1 MVFLPIV
8 FCSVGSPFPL
18 LCLPEVSIVH
28 PFWCLRQC
36 WEFPKALGSWKMQ
49 CRQPGKEVG
58 ACQRYWIWGQSKRSL
73 TTYFHAFIGESTENM
88 SRGSSIG
95 SYTIFTLN
103 IIWSNPLSTFI
114 ISLNLLQNWCQDY
127 FPIWHTRRRSQC
139 GLPSHRAHSC
149 GVGLE
154 AMCPDPQFACN
165 FWQCWKLSDL
175 KNSFKNRA
183 SRSLVW
189 RRENTW
195 NNHWFIQ

>member
-28 PFWCLRQC
+28 PFWCRRQC

-58 ACQRYWIWGQSKRSL
+58 ASQRYWIWAQSKRSL
-73 TTYFHAFIGESTENM
+73 TTYFHGFIGESTENT

-103 IIWSNPLSTFI
+103 LIWSNPLSTFI
-114 ISLNLLQNWCQDY
+114 ISLNLLQNWCQEY
-127 FPIWHTRRRSQC
+127 FPIWHTRRLSQC
-139 GLPSHRAHSC
+139 GLPRVIELIHGGLGWKPCVLIHS
-149 GVGLE
+149 L
-154 AMCPDPQFACN
+154 
-165 FWQCWKLSDL
+165 
-175 KNSFKNRA
+175 
-183 SRSLVW
+183 LVTSGNA
-189 RRENTW
+189 EN
-195 NNHWFIQ
+195 

>member
-1 MVFLPIV
+1 MSSRSQHCPSFLMSTSMLRIPKGTGI
-8 FCSVGSPFPL
+8 L
-18 LCLPEVSIVH
+18 KNAVSTT
-28 PFWCLRQC
+28 R
-36 WEFPKALGSWKMQ
+36 KG
-49 CRQPGKEVG
+49 VG
-58 ACQRYWIWGQSKRSL
+58 ACQTYWIWGQSKRSL

-139 GLPSHRAHSC
+139 GLPRVIELIH
-149 GVGLE
+149 GGFGLE